1 MRCGHC
7 RLYLSFFKRDEWG
20 DAFKPG
26 SPVFVFARRMFVEG
40 FEEAKDG
47 GVVDDVSDEPTVADG
62 TADFCVEDEPLDV
75 VDVVGAIEE
84 GTDFFGEGIEG
95 CLGYGGWLSRCRR
108 GW

>member
-1 MRCGHC
+1 
-7 RLYLSFFKRDEWG
+7 
-20 DAFKPG
+20 
-26 SPVFVFARRMFVEG
+26 MFVEG

-47 GVVDDVSDEPTVADG
+47 GVVDDISDEPTVADG

-84 GTDFFGEGIEG
+84 GTDFFGEGIEV
-95 CLGYGGWLSRCRR
+95 CLGYWGIFSRCRR